1 MQPTGSPTGFQ
12 VPPGW
17 SPQAVPRPEGSWRSP
32 GYRQAGTRAQFA
44 IFFLALSAVAAALT
58 AVLGGIL
65 VVQLSDFRSGSVSG
79 TDIAQTLD
87 LLDAAYG
94 LGALLVLATAF
105 AFLAWL
111 SRAIDNAPPL
121 GAGTPETSPAASIG
135 WWFVPIA
142 NLVMPYRIVRDLLDR
157 LAVPWLQPGRVA
169 VLSWWLLFIVGYLL
183 RSTATVATRL
193 QTNTLDEL
201 VDRTTAA
208 GAFAALGSVLLV
220 SSAVEGIRIVRE
232 IQKRAEFREAYLG
245 RTAPGPWAQAGMPG
259 AYGAPASAPYSAPAG
274 PPFAMASPLAGTSV
288 VGFCPR
294 CGIRRATPDRYCA
307 ACGYDFA
314 LVGGLT
320 APPPGPVVPPVPVV
334 APVPVPEPAPVPAPA
349 ESSAPEPPAVA
360 PVAVTSPAAP
370 PPAAPPPAPQSPAE
384 LVAWSG
390 RRIFELDALLD
401 RLYEQGKS
409 PLDADNELTA
419 IGKRLHAAG
428 GENLMREALVQAQ
441 SYGMRGRYVERHWTG
456 IGSWMG

>member
-1 MQPTGSPTGFQ
+1 
-12 VPPGW
+12 
-17 SPQAVPRPEGSWRSP
+17 
-32 GYRQAGTRAQFA
+32 
-44 IFFLALSAVAAALT
+44 LSAVAAALT

-245 RTAPGPWAQAGMPG
+245 RTAPGPWAQSGVPG
-259 AYGAPASAPYSAPAG
+259 AYGTPVSAPYPAPSG
-274 PPFAMASPLAGTSV
+274 PPFAMAPPLAGTSV

-320 APPPGPVVPPVPVV
+320 APPQP
-334 APVPVPEPAPVPAPA
+334 APEPAPAYLPTHV
-349 ESSAPEPPAVA
+349 ESSVPEPPAPPPAVVA
-360 PVAVTSPAAP
+360 SPAPHPPAVAAAAVTSPAPPRPAAP
-370 PPAAPPPAPQSPAE
+370 PPADLSPGE

>member
-1 MQPTGSPTGFQ
+1 
-12 VPPGW
+12 
-17 SPQAVPRPEGSWRSP
+17 
-32 GYRQAGTRAQFA
+32 
-44 IFFLALSAVAAALT
+44 
-58 AVLGGIL
+58 
-65 VVQLSDFRSGSVSG
+65 
-79 TDIAQTLD
+79 
-87 LLDAAYG
+87 
-94 LGALLVLATAF
+94 
-105 AFLAWL
+105 
-111 SRAIDNAPPL
+111 
-121 GAGTPETSPAASIG
+121 
-135 WWFVPIA
+135 
-142 NLVMPYRIVRDLLDR
+142 MPYRIVRDLLDR

-169 VLSWWLLFIVGYLL
+169 VLSWWLLFIIGYLL
-183 RSTATVATRL
+183 RSTATAATRL
-193 QTNTLDEL
+193 QTRTLDEL

-208 GAFAALGSVLLV
+208 GVLAALGSVLLV

-232 IQKRAEFREAYLG
+232 IQKRAEFREAYLD
-245 RTAPGPWAQAGMPG
+245 RAAPGPWAQAGMPG
-259 AYGAPASAPYSAPAG
+259 AYGAPVSAPYPAPAG
-274 PPFAMASPLAGTSV
+274 PPFAPPFVAAATPPFTPPFAVAPPAGTSV

-370 PPAAPPPAPQSPAE
+370 PPAAPPPAPQPPADLPPAE

>member
-12 VPPGW
+12 VSPGW
-17 SPQAVPRPEGSWRSP
+17 SPPGVPRPEGSWRSP
-32 GYRQAGTRAQFA
+32 GYRAAGTRAQFA
-44 IFFLALSAVAAALT
+44 IFLLAVSAVVAAVT
-58 AVLGGIL
+58 AVLAGIL
-65 VVQLSDFRSGSVSG
+65 VVQLTDFRAGSARGSDV
-79 TDIAQTLD
+79 AQTLD

-94 LGALLVLATAF
+94 LAALLVLPTAF

-111 SRAIDNAPPL
+111 SRSVDNAPPL

-135 WWFVPIA
+135 WWFVPFA

-169 VLSWWLLFIVGYLL
+169 VLSWWLLFIIGYLL
-183 RSTATVATRL
+183 RSTATAATRL
-193 QTNTLDEL
+193 QTRTLDEL

-208 GAFAALGSVLLV
+208 GVLAALGSVLLV

-245 RTAPGPWAQAGMPG
+245 RAAPGPWAQAGMPG
-259 AYGAPASAPYSAPAG
+259 AYGAPVSAPYPAPAG
-274 PPFAMASPLAGTSV
+274 PPLTPPFAVAPPAASSV
-288 VGFCPR
+288 AGFCPR

-314 LVGGLT
+314 LVGGLS
-320 APPPGPVVPPVPVV
+320 APPPGPAAPSVPVV
-334 APVPVPEPAPVPAPA
+334 SPVPVPEPPVATPAA
-349 ESSAPEPPAVA
+349 STPPASQ
-360 PVAVTSPAAP
+360 PPTPAAP
-370 PPAAPPPAPQSPAE
+370 PAPQPPPDLSPAE